1 MRKNIQCL
9 RSLDSP
15 DADSGSRDG
24 RPGDDDSGTLSG
36 GVWDEVWTQEEEIN
50 GWSLCYLS
58 MEGKEEVMLF
68 LLDTNVDISH
78 DSVDGSFHQPNEKVT
93 VSHDVTT
100 QWKLRSLCM

>member
-1 MRKNIQCL
+1 
-9 RSLDSP
+9 
-15 DADSGSRDG
+15 
-24 RPGDDDSGTLSG
+24 
-36 GVWDEVWTQEEEIN
+36 
-50 GWSLCYLS
+50 